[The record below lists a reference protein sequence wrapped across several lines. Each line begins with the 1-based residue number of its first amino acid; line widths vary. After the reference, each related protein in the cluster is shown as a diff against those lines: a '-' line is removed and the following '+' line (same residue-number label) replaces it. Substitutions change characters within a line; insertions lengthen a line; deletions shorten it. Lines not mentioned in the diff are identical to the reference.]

1 MGVFGIPKDRL
12 YVTYFGGDE
21 TYGIA
26 ADEEAKQLWI
36 EAGCVLSH
44 VIQGQ
49 QHDLLSQDSPPSCA
63 ALWDEGELLGDGGG
77 GAMWTVLRDPL

>member
-1 MGVFGIPKDRL
+1 MDVFGIPEDRF

-36 EAGCVLSH
+36 EAGCVFSC
-44 VIQGQ
+44 VI
-49 QHDLLSQDSPPSCA
+49 
-63 ALWDEGELLGDGGG
+63 
-77 GAMWTVLRDPL
+77 